1 MLKISFSG
9 GYGSGKTSLLNEG
22 KKILGLKAGV
32 ESLEDL
38 SKKNPFDTNST
49 SSFIG
54 KFYCMSKQINDEN
67 IKSLSSPDILLCDN
81 SILDH
86 WIRWKKFADGV
97 EKKANLKDKEL
108 VLRDIYTFWIKTY
121 DLIFHIRV
129 DSNVIEKRN
138 QKENFTLPQSDEL
151 KKIEDLYARSILEDQ
166 LNVVEIWN
174 NGSLDESA
182 QNIVKSISD
191 IIQA

>member
-9 GYGSGKTSLLNEG
+9 CYGSGKTSLLNEG
-22 KKILGLKAGV
+22 KKILGLKASV

-38 SKKNPFDTNST
+38 TKKNPFETDSK

-54 KFYCMSKQINDEN
+54 KFYSMTKQINEEN

-86 WIRWKKFADGV
+86 WIRWKKFTQDV
-97 EKKANLKDKEL
+97 ENKASLKDKEL
-108 VLRDIYTFWIKTY
+108 VMKELYFFWIKTY
-121 DLIFHIRV
+121 DLIFHVRV
-129 DSNVIEKRN
+129 DSKILEKRN
-138 QKENFTLPQSDEL
+138 QKDNFTPPEIEQM
-151 KKIEDLYARSILEDQ
+151 KKFEELYALFVQDDQ

-174 NGSLDESA
+174 NGSVDESA
-182 QNIVKSISD
+182 QNIIKSISEF
-191 IIQA
+191 IQT